1 MNPITD
7 DDLVLYHYRDGL
19 DAARIDQITSAL
31 AASEAL
37 RARYA
42 TIERAVA
49 QFGQD
54 EIAPD
59 SDFNARLWQRIE
71 PQLKNENV
79 ISSPVANASVS
90 TRVVSP
96 PSSVRENANA
106 STGVA
111 TSPSSVRENANAST
125 GTVSSPSFVR
135 GDANDS
141 AAAVKS
147 RSTVRDRASRPAQS
161 AIDRLRSWLTPGQL
175 WPAFAASTVLAMA
188 IGAAFLAGRESVTV
202 SPPIA
207 STEADAAA
215 ARVLDAYV
223 ASNLRAT
230 ERVLLTASNSDDA
243 SLLEGNRELAQSLV
257 ESNRL
262 YSLAAERSGNTR
274 LATFLRQLE
283 PILISL
289 ANQPGSAAVQSSE
302 DLRQFLDTTDLL
314 FQVRATEA
322 RLDRAPKNGDS
333 RI

>member
-19 DAARIDQITSAL
+19 EADRIDQITAAL
-31 AASEAL
+31 AASETL
-37 RARYA
+37 RERYA
-42 TIERAVA
+42 AIQRAVA

-59 SDFNARLWQRIE
+59 PDLTARLWDKLE
-71 PQLKNENV
+71 PQLENAGV
-79 ISSPVANASVS
+79 ISPN
-90 TRVVSP
+90 P
-96 PSSVRENANA
+96 
-106 STGVA
+106 
-111 TSPSSVRENANAST
+111 
-125 GTVSSPSFVR
+125 VR
-135 GDANDS
+135 GRVS
-141 AAAVKS
+141 KLSVL
-147 RSTVRDRASRPAQS
+147 
-161 AIDRLRSWLTPGQL
+161 DRLRSWLTPAQL
-175 WPAFAASTVLAMA
+175 WPAFAASTVLAVA
-188 IGAAFLAGRESVTV
+188 IGAAFLAGRESATV
-202 SPPIA
+202 SPPVA

-223 ASNLRAT
+223 AANLRAT

-262 YSLAAERSGNTR
+262 YALAAARDGNTR

-322 RLDRAPKNGDS
+322 RLDRTPDNDGDS
-333 RI
+333 PI

>member
-19 DAARIDQITSAL
+19 DAGRIEQISTAL
-31 AASEAL
+31 ATSETL
-37 RARYA
+37 RERYA
-42 TIERAVA
+42 VIERAVA

-54 EIAPD
+54 EIVPD
-59 SDFNARLWQRIE
+59 PQFSARLWDKLE
-71 PQLKNENV
+71 PQLENAGV
-79 ISSPVANASVS
+79 ISSRTTHGSSSKQSVVA
-90 TRVVSP
+90 RV
-96 PSSVRENANA
+96 
-106 STGVA
+106 
-111 TSPSSVRENANAST
+111 
-125 GTVSSPSFVR
+125 
-135 GDANDS
+135 
-141 AAAVKS
+141 
-147 RSTVRDRASRPAQS
+147 
-161 AIDRLRSWLTPGQL
+161 RSWLVPAQL
-175 WPAFAASTVLAMA
+175 WPAFAASTVLVVA
-188 IGAAFLAGRESVTV
+188 IGAAFLAGRESATV
-202 SPPIA
+202 PTPIA

-223 ASNLRAT
+223 AANLRAT

-262 YSLAAERSGNTR
+262 YSLAAARSGNTR

-322 RLDRAPKNGDS
+322 RLDRAPDNDGDS
-333 RI
+333 SI